1 MKFIHAQFI
10 KKYITVLV
18 WMRLHL
24 KQMLYIVTC

>member
-10 KKYITVLV
+10 KKYIIVFNADAV
-18 WMRLHL
+18 AL